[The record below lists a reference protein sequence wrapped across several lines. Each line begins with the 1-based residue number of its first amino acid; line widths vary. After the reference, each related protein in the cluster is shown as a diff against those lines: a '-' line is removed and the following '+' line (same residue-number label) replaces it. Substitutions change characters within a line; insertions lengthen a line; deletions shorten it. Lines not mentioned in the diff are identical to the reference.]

1 MTVLRRD
8 IGRPVELKALPFPSF
23 PLLPAPPLE
32 LFSKGRSAGFTVGE
46 AKGFG
51 SVVAAEIGSFAE
63 SFADKF
69 IELTASGDP
78 GTTSFKGFSAC
89 S

>member
-51 SVVAAEIGSFAE
+51 SVVAAEIGSFA
-63 SFADKF
+63 DKF

-78 GTTSFKGFSAC
+78 GTTSFKGVSAC
-89 S
+89 N